1 MKLFYHEKEFNVIE
15 SKYRSVFYFCD
26 SCGCRIGNYQPMFCM
41 ESQEGDF
48 LVFCKRCFQK
58 RVVPATIKRP

>member
-26 SCGCRIGNYQPMFCM
+26 SCGCPIGNYQPMFCM
-41 ESQEGDF
+41 ESQENDF
-48 LVFCKRCFQK
+48 LVFCERCFHK
-58 RVVPATIKRP
+58 YVVPAT